1 LDDIKEIYIMALLVA
16 TPGEERIGHKQLHIE
31 DELKA
36 FLEAFALLETG
47 VLPAEIL
54 KKIA

>member
-1 LDDIKEIYIMALLVA
+1 MAALIF
-16 TPGEERIGHKQLHIE
+16 TPGEERFDSKHHVE

-47 VLPAEIL
+47 MFPAELL

>member
-1 LDDIKEIYIMALLVA
+1 MAVVLAV
-16 TPGEERIGHKQLHIE
+16 PGEERSNHKLHVE

-47 VLPAEIL
+47 MLPAEIL

>member
-1 LDDIKEIYIMALLVA
+1 MATILA
-16 TPGEERIGHKQLHIE
+16 TPGEERFDPKNHLH
-31 DELKA
+31 DELQA

>member
-1 LDDIKEIYIMALLVA
+1 MAMLIA
-16 TPGEERIGHKQLHIE
+16 TPGEERIGHKHLNVE
-31 DELKA
+31 DELKS

>member
-1 LDDIKEIYIMALLVA
+1 MAAILA
-16 TPGEERIGHKQLHIE
+16 TPGEERFDPKNHVQ

-47 VLPAEIL
+47 MLPAELL

>member
-1 LDDIKEIYIMALLVA
+1 MAVLIA
-16 TPGEERIGHKQLHIE
+16 TPGEERFDHKNHVE

-36 FLEAFALLETG
+36 FLEAFTLLETG
-47 VLPAEIL
+47 MLPAEIL

>member
-1 LDDIKEIYIMALLVA
+1 MTKGDFTIMALLIA
-16 TPGEERIGHKQLHIE
+16 TPGEERIGHKQLHVE

-47 VLPAEIL
+47 MLPAEIL